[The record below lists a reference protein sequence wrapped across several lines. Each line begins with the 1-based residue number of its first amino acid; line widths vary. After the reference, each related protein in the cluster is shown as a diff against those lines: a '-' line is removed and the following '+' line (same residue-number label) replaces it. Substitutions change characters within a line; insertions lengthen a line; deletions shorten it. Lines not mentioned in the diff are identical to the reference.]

1 MSNWFLTERFLFV
14 NMIKWRVVGL
24 KTFAFSSWAAKKTTE
39 MVDDRIVVRRE
50 FQRRFFP
57 RRSICSW
64 KCRAVEWRHVPQKTW
79 DEFPWV
85 EKFFCKPVLKSK
97 RCTPGC
103 TTFSKFRGLIWIFIG
118 RCHSILRRIRCTA
131 FAENR
136 RHYIFEDNRVH
147 SILGRARFTSFL
159 RRTGSP
165 TSGGCLMCTV
175 NTGTAAKLP
184 SVGQLH
190 FQTVYFGE
198 LSKIAS

>member
-24 KTFAFSSWAAKKTTE
+24 KTLHFQAGLQKKPLKWWMTE
-39 MVDDRIVVRRE
+39 LLYARE

-57 RRSICSW
+57 GVQFVRGNAVLWNGAMYRRKLGTS
-64 KCRAVEWRHVPQKTW
+64 
-79 DEFPWV
+79 FPWV